1 MNLVSIDKLSKTMGD
16 KTLFEDISFGL
27 DSGQKTAL
35 IGVNGCGKSTLLKII
50 AGKEKAD
57 KGGNIALNKECRI
70 NYLSQLP
77 PEYNPPD
84 DTILDHI
91 MRGDSD
97 LVRLIRRYEQ
107 LCASPLDNEKYQAE
121 LDATMEEMNKLDAW
135 QYEYEV
141 KSILGELGGIN
152 DVTSSSKPFGRHA
165 EKSNPRSG
173 THRRRESADL

>member
-1 MNLVSIDKLSKTMGD
+1 MGD

-57 KGGNIALNKECRI
+57 KGNIALNKECRI

-77 PEYNPPD
+77 EYNPD

-141 KSILGELGGIN
+141 KSILGELGIN
-152 DVTSSSKPFGRHA
+152 DVTLKLETFGRHA